1 MSLSKNTY
9 RGYIGITT
17 TSPGVFGIDELVFS
31 PPTVVS
37 TSSADAAASITLP
50 SGILAG
56 QTILIFAGSR
66 QDIAT
71 PSGYTLINS
80 YQQSVGGTKPSL
92 ATFYK
97 IANGTEGGTSL
108 SVLAD
113 NSVIGCAVI
122 NKSISINVPGTAV
135 NANSNTTTVSSIT
148 PSSNSLVFL
157 FSVCDQNSND
167 PSNTGGFTN
176 VVIDGANDGGGGAK
190 ELYVWSKI
198 SDGTAT
204 GNVSVTWGNT
214 RTSSVLFSITK

>member
-1 MSLSKNTY
+1 MGLSKNTY

-17 TSPGVFGIDELVFS
+17 TSGGVFGIDELDL
-31 PPTVVS
+31 PPPIVVS
-37 TSSADAAASITLP
+37 TSSADNAASITLP
-50 SGILAG
+50 SNILAG

-80 YQQSVGGTKPSL
+80 YQRSVAGDPSL

-122 NKSISINVPGTAV
+122 GRSISINVPGTAE
-135 NANSNTTTVSSIT
+135 NNSGDKMTLSSIT
-148 PSSNSLVFL
+148 PWSNSLVFL
-157 FSVCDQNSND
+157 FSVCDQISND

-176 VVIDGANDGGGGAK
+176 VVIDGANNAGSNAK
-190 ELYVWSKI
+190 EFYVWSKI

-204 GNVSVTWGNT
+204 GDVSVTWGNS
-214 RTSSVLFSITK
+214 RISSVLFSII